1 MNSDQVDDNLSHG
14 LPIPED
20 DEHVPPSVTV
30 PPSIFYD
37 HALMQFSEVS
47 PVSLIIYTKY
57 LSLLTF
63 FLFLKELPKFYCEC
77 DFISIDIYNF
87 ILFNIFLEQIKLTK
101 IKV

>member
-63 FLFLKELPKFYCEC
+63 FLFLKELPKFYC
-77 DFISIDIYNF
+77 NV
-87 ILFNIFLEQIKLTK
+87 ILFQLIFTILYYLIFSWNKSNLQK
-101 IKV
+101 